1 MEKTDITY
9 IGESS
14 RELFPES
21 QDIFNAVEASMGY
34 LPNAYITM
42 AEKPELLKAFSSL
55 AMTIFTSIDID
66 SGTKQLIA
74 LASSLAAGCKYC
86 QAHTSHGAEMSGIRE
101 DKIADILRYSESTKY
116 TDSEKALLDLAFA
129 AGKIPNQTTKKH
141 FEALQIYY
149 SKSEIIDIVSVISLF
164 GYLNRWNDTMGTLL
178 EELPKNFVQNKL
190 IPLGWE

>member
-42 AEKPELLKAFSSL
+42 AEKPELLKAFSGL

-66 SGTKQLIA
+66 L
-74 LASSLAAGCKYC
+74 
-86 QAHTSHGAEMSGIRE
+86 
-101 DKIADILRYSESTKY
+101 
-116 TDSEKALLDLAFA
+116 
-129 AGKIPNQTTKKH
+129 
-141 FEALQIYY
+141 
-149 SKSEIIDIVSVISLF
+149 
-164 GYLNRWNDTMGTLL
+164 TL
-178 EELPKNFVQNKL
+178 
-190 IPLGWE
+190 